1 MILVEHSMKSTF
13 LLPLA
18 SLFLMVSA
26 LAVPPKVARPDFEN
40 ASGPLEGGGV
50 MVLQGNIDRLTSGP
64 VFGSGADATYLSQ
77 SRFGHPFAV
86 TQISSPNSTFAEE
99 VLRNNGGTGVYDVL
113 YPPGYRTATGVTATR
128 SELTDPATG
137 GAFRYRWLM
146 YGEGGA
152 DDEGNPV
159 ILNLFAETFQDT
171 SDDDN
176 PWYGD
181 DERMAAMD
189 QIDALRDA
197 LAIAPLNRE
206 LQFALLDI
214 YYDLAVAEMQFVNKR
229 LAKLATIRLGLD
241 SSANEFI
248 IDREIEIYRELIQ
261 VVGQAA
267 AWYSELLC
275 FEMAGVEPGDFA
287 SGFQGRPYGNFIFVS
302 RVPGRSQSATELG
315 YAPLTPRIFNAVD
328 GVATITL
335 PGDNN
340 DFTIT
345 TTLPAFPDNFRVVM
359 SEGGTLPSAG
369 ANTLSIPVVT
379 GFTKISEIKAM
390 VEMIDPGD
398 FTVTFSAGNDGT
410 GTAST
415 QSGAVEQII
424 ELSSETE
431 VVFAGYKD
439 YRTFLTILGQL
450 VQFKTDLARLLGM
463 RSASGDIT
471 EARQWLAEVQ
481 GPDTDLYLQLKGLFA
496 DTDFDSTSLDSTGVR
511 SAFTLVSTA
520 LSESIGVRNFVNGTA
535 NMLGLDPNFLLI
547 VEKQPGETDPVS
559 GEELFDSYD
568 ILKNRIKAPTGA
580 LQVALERLGDPN
592 NPATGG
598 GAIQSYATF
607 LTGVSQ
613 TFGDLLD
620 LEIKLGNRFEEI
632 TGYPW
637 NDGVNNWDGTN
648 PKSGIIGSDL
658 ATADRTIAGL
668 IQQNS
673 GLKQVL
679 SKAETDVR
687 NAQAAVGLAN
697 GIKDSIKNAQ
707 SSYLTKTDDIYED
720 LAISQ
725 GVAAAAQVTYDS
737 AAAIAGLTP
746 SPLAF
751 GPGGAIAT
759 AGGINGI
766 AQVTAAEFAVTAQ
779 KRIDK
784 AAIQYQT
791 KLALAAQALTVQ
803 QSIMEIGALQR
814 EVLATDL
821 QTKSNISAIA
831 QAIADRAA
839 LIREVARIEDN
850 FRAKRADLASAYF
863 ADPIHFQRAEA
874 ALLIADASFRRAQRW
889 LFMTA
894 RALEYKWQERFAY
907 ANTQIGL
914 AVDIGTIFSARN
926 ALELDSIYQAME
938 FFNADRLISPGTLR
952 RDTATVS
959 LRDRVLTPNPA
970 DTNKEFGAFPPDD
983 GRRTGSDGNPITKEA
998 HFHELLN
1005 SLAVSAA
1012 PGGGFNP
1019 AISIPVDTSQLEIGQ
1034 LFAGPTYTYSASNPN
1049 QLVSISSGLYRDKI
1063 DWLAVHFVFKAGSS
1077 VNGNAVP
1084 SLPGNNGINGNM
1096 IYSGN
1101 TFFRTRVP
1109 PLPDRSPVELV
1120 NANDATIA
1128 SVESSGEQIVRR
1140 DYSGEFV
1147 TTPFRYFQNTNP
1159 AVFVF
1164 ETFGVKDAT
1173 SLEYIFSTQSAET
1186 PAVET
1191 EILSNSGFQINDFKE
1206 LSVATTG
1213 LLLNIEAN
1221 QFRIEDLV
1229 DIELV
1234 VQHRAYTR
1242 PQIKVPAP

>member
-1 MILVEHSMKSTF
+1 MILAEHNMKSTF

-26 LAVPPKVARPDFEN
+26 FAVPPKVARPDFEN

-50 MVLQGNIDRLTSGP
+50 MVLQGNIDRLTGGP
-64 VFGSGADATYLSQ
+64 TFGSGADATYLSQ
-77 SRFGHPFAV
+77 SRYGHPFAV

-113 YPPGYRTATGVTATR
+113 YPAGYRTATGVTATR

-152 DDEGNPV
+152 DDDGNPV

-189 QIDALRDA
+189 QIDVLRDA
-197 LAIAPLNRE
+197 LSMAPLNRE

-248 IDREIEIYRELIQ
+248 IDREIALYRELIQ

-275 FEMAGVEPGDFA
+275 FEMAGVEPGDFV
-287 SGFQGRPYGNFIFVS
+287 SDFQGRPYGNFIFVS

-315 YAPLTPRIFNAVD
+315 YASATPRIFTAVG
-328 GVATITL
+328 GVATIML
-335 PGDNN
+335 PGANN

-369 ANTLSIPVVT
+369 ADTLSIPVVT

-415 QSGAVEQII
+415 GSGAVEQII

-471 EARQWLAEVQ
+471 EARQLIAEVQ
-481 GPDTDLYLQLKGLFA
+481 GPDTNLYLQLKGLFA

-535 NMLGLDPNFLLI
+535 NMLGLDPDFLLI
-547 VEKQPGETDPVS
+547 VEKQPGETDGS
-559 GEELFDSYD
+559 GAELFDSYD

-580 LQVALERLGDPN
+580 LQVALDRLGDPN
-592 NPATGG
+592 NPGSGG

-613 TFGDLLD
+613 TTGDLLD
-620 LEIKLGNRFEEI
+620 LEIALRDRFEEI
-632 TGYPW
+632 TGFPW
-637 NDGVNNWDGTN
+637 DDGVNGWDGTK
-648 PKSGIIGSDL
+648 PKSDVIGSDL

-707 SSYLTKTDDIYED
+707 SSYLTKTDDIYGD

-725 GVAAAAQVTYDS
+725 GLAAAAQVAYDS

-751 GPGGAIAT
+751 GPGATIAT

-766 AQVTAAEFAVTAQ
+766 AQGTAAGFAVTSE
-779 KRIDK
+779 KGIDK

-791 KLALAAQALTVQ
+791 KLALADQALTVQ

-874 ALLIADASFRRAQRW
+874 ALLIADASFRRAQWW

-907 ANTQIGL
+907 ANPQIRL

-926 ALELDSIYQAME
+926 ALELDAIFQAMA
-938 FFNADRLISPGTLR
+938 FFNEDRLTSPGTLR
-952 RDTATVS
+952 QDTATVS

-983 GRRTGSDGNPITKEA
+983 GLRTDSDGNPITKEA
-998 HFHELLN
+998 HFHALL
-1005 SLAVSAA
+1005 SGLAVSAA

-1034 LFAGPTYTYSASNPN
+1034 LFAGPTYTYSPSNPD
-1049 QLVSISSGLYRDKI
+1049 QLISISSGLYRDKI
-1063 DWLAVHFVFKAGSS
+1063 DWLAVHFVFKAGSF

-1120 NANDATIA
+1120 NANDAKIA
-1128 SVESSGEQIVRR
+1128 SDESAGLQIDRR

-1147 TTPFRYFQNTNP
+1147 PTPFRYFQNTNP

-1186 PAVET
+1186 PAVEA
-1191 EILSNSGFQINDFKE
+1191 EIQSNSGFQINDFKE

-1242 PQIKVPAP
+1242 PQIKVTAP